1 MKDKNGKQ
9 IHVYDKV
16 RNNVG
21 TIFEI
26 IYMSDNLSD
35 KARKWLATCELVEEC
50 TESDVL
56 LRVGECT
63 QIQEWLKEKIM
74 ENDIDFFG
82 SKINVGDT
90 VAFMKVG
97 NRHLVAGIVIKK
109 TNQMVK
115 IEYTQEGW
123 TGNQIHTQ
131 RYSQVIKKT
140 KEETNE

>member
-35 KARKWLATCELVEEC
+35 KARKWLSTCELVEDC

-63 QIQEWLKEKIM
+63 QIQEWLK
-74 ENDIDFFG
+74 G
-82 SKINVGDT
+82 
-90 VAFMKVG
+90 G
-97 NRHLVAGIVIKK
+97 N
-109 TNQMVK
+109 N
-115 IEYTQEGW
+115 
-123 TGNQIHTQ
+123 
-131 RYSQVIKKT
+131 
-140 KEETNE
+140 